1 MSDAREGMLAFLGVP
16 PDRRM
21 LDEDAGNLPVA
32 EQRHEPQLSLRE
44 HDRLVAAGS
53 LLTGTTL
60 VGGTALVLFG
70 GWQVLFNG
78 GGAFDLILALI
89 GILLAATHWG
99 WVHVAEYAGL
109 TIDARRQGAVEAHS
123 QEWLTTIQP
132 YPRFSVS
139 TDVLDDATTRV
150 TRYLHRPLLTPRHTF
165 TFVRE
170 TDTEH
175 LYPADTPAA
184 TIATSVEAL
193 RREAQV
199 DTDRLRGLW
208 QAASS
213 AYEAARLSAADDEQD
228 LAAQRAAAT
237 ALSDHI
243 NASLRQPPLAE

>member
-1 MSDAREGMLAFLGVP
+1 MLAFLGVA
-16 PDRRM
+16 PDRRL
-21 LDEDAGNLPVA
+21 LDEDLGNLPVA
-32 EQRHEPQLSLRE
+32 EHRHAPAPSTRE

-60 VGGTALVLFG
+60 VGGTALILYG
-70 GWQVLFNG
+70 GWQVLFNAG
-78 GGAFDLILALI
+78 TVFDVILLVV

-109 TIDARRQGAVEAHS
+109 TIDAGRQRALEA
-123 QEWLTTIQP
+123 QNREWLTTIQP

-150 TRYLHRPLLTPRHTF
+150 TRYVHRPLLTPQHTF

-170 TDTEH
+170 ADTEQ

-184 TIATSVEAL
+184 IIATSVEAM
-193 RREAQV
+193 RRQARL

-237 ALSDHI
+237 ALSEHI
-243 NASLRQPPLAE
+243 NASLGQPPLAE